1 MNLDLIAN
9 YYDLLHGEM
18 VEDLPM
24 WEILAGESDG
34 PILEVGCGTG
44 RLLLHLAQTGYSLTG
59 LDLSTTALDAARKKL
74 EATGLAGRVT
84 TVRADMRRFE
94 LPDREFALALLPL
107 NTFMH
112 CHTGAEQQATLRAIH
127 HHLRPGGK
135 LVVDLFYPDP
145 VMLAEV
151 DGRLYFEAEISDE
164 LTGHTVQW
172 TWRHEI
178 DLAGQMRH
186 LTYILDE
193 IDPDGNVRRVTL
205 PFSLRYVYRFEME
218 LLLEATGFTVENIY
232 GSYGME
238 PFDSD
243 SPRMIFVA
251 RKSVSSGQR
260 QEPLTDH

>member
-1 MNLDLIAN
+1 MNLDLIAT

-24 WEILAGESDG
+24 WEALAAAADG

-44 RLLLHLAQTGYSLTG
+44 RLLLHLAQAGHSLTG
-59 LDLSTTALDAARKKL
+59 LDLSTTALDAVRRKL
-74 EATGLAGRVT
+74 EATGLTGQVNT
-84 TVRADMRRFE
+84 LQADMRQFE
-94 LPDREFALALLPL
+94 LPDRAFALALLPL

-112 CHTGAEQQATLRAIH
+112 CHTAAEQQATLRAIH

-135 LVVDLFYPDP
+135 LVIDLFYPDP
-145 VMLAEV
+145 AMLAEV
-151 DGRLYFEAEISDE
+151 DGRLYFEAEISDD
-164 LTGHTVQW
+164 LTGHIVQW

-193 IDPDGNVRRVTL
+193 IDPEGNIRRVSL

-218 LLLEATGFTVENIY
+218 LLLEAVGFTVETIY
-232 GSYGME
+232 GNYEMD
-238 PFDSD
+238 PFDSH

-251 RKSVSSGQR
+251 RKPVISNCS
-260 QEPLTDH
+260 LTTDP

>member
-1 MNLDLIAN
+1 MNLDLIAT
-9 YYDLLHGEM
+9 YYDLLHEEM

-24 WEILAGESDG
+24 WEALAASADG

-44 RLLLHLAQTGYSLTG
+44 RVLLHLAQAGYSLTG
-59 LDLSTTALDAARKKL
+59 LDLSLTALDLARKKL
-74 EATGLAGRVT
+74 EAAGLAGQVKT
-84 TVRADMRRFE
+84 TQADMGHFE
-94 LPDREFALALLPL
+94 LPERRFALALLPL

-112 CHTGAEQQATLRAIH
+112 CHTAAEQQATLRAIH
-127 HHLRPGGK
+127 HHLRPGGQ

-172 TWRHEI
+172 YWRHEI

-186 LTYILDE
+186 LTYILDM
-193 IDPDGNVRRVTL
+193 IDPDGTVRRVSL

-218 LLLEATGFTVENIY
+218 LLLEAAGFTLETIY
-232 GSYGME
+232 GSYEMD
-238 PFDSD
+238 PFDSH

-251 RKSVSSGQR
+251 GKPVISEQLLNTV
-260 QEPLTDH
+260 H